1 MFLQLPELRSKMTN
15 KRLIKFIREART
27 KGYDDYQIKEPLL
40 RKGWP
45 IEMIEEA
52 FVSLKPRPKFKNKI
66 TIYLDSEVLEAI
78 DKRARKNIFTIPEQI
93 EDILRRSV
101 INGKKNIAKME
112 KLDDSLVAI
121 FSRNTKGKKRK

>member
-1 MFLQLPELRSKMTN
+1 MTN

>member
-1 MFLQLPELRSKMTN
+1 MADR
-15 KRLIKFIREART
+15 RLTRFIKEAR
-27 KGYDDYQIKEPLL
+27 KRGFDDYQIKEPLL

-45 IEMIEEA
+45 IEIIEEA
-52 FVSLKPRPKFKNKI
+52 FASLKPKVKFKNKL

-101 INGKKNIAKME
+101 INSKVAGSVKPE
-112 KLDDSLVAI
+112 KLDDMLVGV
-121 FSRNTKGKKRK
+121 FSRQTRGKKRK